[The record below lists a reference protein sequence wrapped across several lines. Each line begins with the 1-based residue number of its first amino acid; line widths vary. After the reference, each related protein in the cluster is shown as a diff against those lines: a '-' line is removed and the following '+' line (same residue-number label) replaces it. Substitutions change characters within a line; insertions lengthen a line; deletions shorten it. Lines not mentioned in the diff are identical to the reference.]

1 MGNLLA
7 PKAVKGMFCFSFVRG
22 PVPSTFFS
30 RTLSKK
36 GRSGGVQCGQTIVNT
51 VSDANSAHGGKFR
64 KKSGNDTSGAPF
76 WHLLGYF
83 WGTLRTFGPLC
94 GFSFSSS
101 FSGPEKGAVVQLW
114 GLWCGA
120 GAGGGGALAG
130 GGVPFQVTL
139 VRLAGRK
146 FHTPSGQA
154 WPGAADL
161 KASPLPPAP
170 LR

>member
-1 MGNLLA
+1 MV
-7 PKAVKGMFCFSFVRG
+7 PKAVKAMFCFSFVRG

-76 WHLLGYF
+76 WHLLGDF
-83 WGTLRTFGPLC
+83 WATLRTFGPLC

-101 FSGPEKGAVVQLW
+101 FSGPEKGAVGAVVVSRGRWQ
-114 GLWCGA
+114 WCP
-120 GAGGGGALAG
+120 GGGGGSL
-130 GGVPFQVTL
+130 
-139 VRLAGRK
+139 
-146 FHTPSGQA
+146 SGN
-154 WPGAADL
+154 PGAVGWKEISYA
-161 KASPLPPAP
+161 
-170 LR
+170 